1 LRARHLHWDDAI
13 LMTQSAYTINFYGK
27 SKAIV
32 VVSNEQTQEIL
43 GYWRVNVDDEKTV
56 EGQAV
61 PCG

>member
-1 LRARHLHWDDAI
+1 
-13 LMTQSAYTINFYGK
+13 MTQSAYTINFYGK